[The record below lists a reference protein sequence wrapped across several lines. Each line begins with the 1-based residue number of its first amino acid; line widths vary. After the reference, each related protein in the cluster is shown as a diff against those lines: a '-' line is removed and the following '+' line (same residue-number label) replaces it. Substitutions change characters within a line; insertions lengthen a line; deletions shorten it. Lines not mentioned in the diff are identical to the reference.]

1 MKNIENDLKEKYP
14 FFLAGNGINVLQLQ
28 YYLLTLWSPVRALSS
43 ITEILLLANES
54 LKRLINSSKTPA
66 GIFSN
71 LLSIIDN
78 TSNVVCPENV
88 SRWKFWSR
96 FLSKYKALRL
106 LGYLII
112 MSSNFTIRFPVTS
125 KWAKLARLLKAW
137 GSISV
142 NLLSWNWK
150 KY

>member
-1 MKNIENDLKEKYP
+1 MKNIENDLTEKYP
-14 FFLAGNGINVLQLQ
+14 FFLAGNGIHVLILQ

-71 LLSIIDN
+71 LLSVIDN
-78 TSNVVCPENV
+78 TSSVVCPENV
-88 SRWKFWSR
+88 SRWKFCSR
-96 FLSKYKALRL
+96 FLSKYRALRL

-125 KWAKLARLLKAW
+125 RWARLARLLKAW

-142 NLLSWNWK
+142 NLLSWN
-150 KY
+150 